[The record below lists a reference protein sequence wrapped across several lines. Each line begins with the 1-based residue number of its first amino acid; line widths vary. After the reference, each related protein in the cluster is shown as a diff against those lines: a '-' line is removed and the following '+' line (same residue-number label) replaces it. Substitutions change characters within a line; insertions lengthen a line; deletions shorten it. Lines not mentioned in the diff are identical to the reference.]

1 MLLGSFFRR
10 VASWR
15 KDQHKTSAS
24 DQIERFK
31 ERDVSDPM
39 VPLEFAKFW
48 RDLTPSVFTA
58 IPAAEQICFPLVR
71 NHESLEALAN
81 LLDKTLRLIAED
93 DYEHLA
99 SYLTRRLETKH
110 DNSLAGYLTDKDG
123 YPLDAVELYTRVTT
137 LLFSLAATL
146 DGMESY
152 EYHRLANHI
161 YGELLKVVTR
171 LLEYE
176 QR

>member
-1 MLLGSFFRR
+1 MLLGSLLRR

-15 KDQHKTSAS
+15 TAKHKLNVIEE
-24 DQIERFK
+24 IERLR
-31 ERDVSDPM
+31 ELEISDPGK
-39 VPLEFAKFW
+39 PLAFAKFW
-48 RDLTPSVFTA
+48 RDIGAEIFTA
-58 IPAAEQICFPLVR
+58 IPVAEQICYPIVR
-71 NHESLEALAN
+71 NHETIEEMAN

-99 SYLTRRLETKH
+99 KYLSRRLETKH
-110 DNSLAGYLTDKDG
+110 ESSLAGYLTDKDG
-123 YPLDAVELYTRVTT
+123 YPLDSVEQHTHVST

-152 EYHRLANHI
+152 EYHRLANHL
-161 YGELLKVVTR
+161 YGELLAVITR
-171 LLEYE
+171 LLEYK